1 MVKLLATPLN
11 STMSRKGCRMTVNEE
26 TVKVT
31 IIELEK
37 LWIKTLETSV
47 NLSRVSANNLGR
59 SWKVDS
65 KFKTLIG
72 Q

>member
-11 STMSRKGCRMTVNEE
+11 STMSWKGWKTTVNEE

-37 LWIKTLETSV
+37 LQMKTSV
-47 NLSRVSANNLGR
+47 NLSGVSVNNLGR

-65 KFKTLIG
+65 KFKMLIG